1 MGIMIEVPENLGLSD
16 EELKMLFA
24 AKLFDHGL
32 ITSGQGAD
40 MVGIPKRDFI
50 LQLGKYQVSVFQYSE
65 DELLEDVKNARR
77 ASNL

>member
-24 AKLFDHGL
+24 AKLFDQGL

-50 LQLGKYQVSVFQYSE
+50 LQLGKYQVSIFQYDE
-65 DELLEDVKNARR
+65 DELLEDIKNARR